1 MGPGEV
7 YSMFKLNGEDA
18 AAAFTLRPEQRAN
31 GVPPHWMIYV
41 AVDDADQIA
50 ARAASLGATI
60 VAPPFDVFDFG
71 RMAVIQDPTGAMF
84 SIWQAKQHAGVGVW
98 GRTGRGVRGR
108 SQHPRSTRAADFY
121 TQLFGWRMV
130 TGKDMVDAVPGDYFH
145 IMNGADMI
153 GGVGP
158 ASQRDPHTPPH
169 WLVYFEA
176 ASCGEAT
183 RRQRGS
189 APPPTSR
196 TCKSAKA
203 GLFPWSPTRRAQ
215 PSGFTRRKRKRP
227 SGWHRPC
234 CIPAGWPTSTCRA
247 CTSACNEGSRGSQ
260 PATLAPNQTARVARD
275 RCAPRQR
282 AHRRHRL
289 VAQRRQILVDAARAP
304 GACEWRCA

>member
-1 MGPGEV
+1 MATPGTGSFCWFELGTNNQPAAVAFYQKLFGWTVQDSPIGPGEV

-50 ARAASLGATI
+50 TRAATLGATI

-98 GRTGRGVRGR
+98 GASGSASWGDLSTPD
-108 SQHPRSTRAADFY
+108 QTRAGDFY

-130 TGKDMVDAVPGDYFH
+130 TGKDMVEAAPGDYFH

-158 ASQRDPHTPPH
+158 ASQRDPNTPPH

-176 ASCGEAT
+176 ASCGET
-183 RRQRGS
+183 
-189 APPPTSR
+189 T
-196 TCKSAKA
+196 AKA
-203 GLFPWSPTRRAQ
+203 TGLGATAYVQ
-215 PSGFTRRKRKRP
+215 NMQIGE
-227 SGWHRPC
+227 SGWISVLADPQGAMFGIH
-234 CIPAGWPTSTCRA
+234 
-247 CTSACNEGSRGSQ
+247 
-260 PATLAPNQTARVARD
+260 ATKA
-275 RCAPRQR
+275 
-282 AHRRHRL
+282 
-289 VAQRRQILVDAARAP
+289 
-304 GACEWRCA
+304 

>member
-1 MGPGEV
+1 MPTPGTGSFCWFELGTNNQPAAVAFYQKLFGWTVQDSPMGPGEV

-50 ARAASLGATI
+50 ARAATLGATI

-98 GRTGRGVRGR
+98 GAPGAASWGDL
-108 SQHPRSTRAADFY
+108 STPDQARAAGFY

-130 TGKDMVDAVPGDYFH
+130 TGKDMVEAAPGDYFH

-158 ASQRDPHTPPH
+158 ASQRDPNTPPH
-169 WLVYFEA
+169 WLIYFEA
-176 ASCGEAT
+176 ASCSEAT
-183 RRQRGS
+183 
-189 APPPTSR
+189 
-196 TCKSAKA
+196 AKA
-203 GLFPWSPTRRAQ
+203 TGLGATAYVQ
-215 PSGFTRRKRKRP
+215 NMQIGE
-227 SGWHRPC
+227 SGWISVFADPQ
-234 CIPAGWPTSTCRA
+234 G
-247 CTSACNEGSRGSQ
+247 
-260 PATLAPNQTARVARD
+260 ATFGIHATKA
-275 RCAPRQR
+275 
-282 AHRRHRL
+282 
-289 VAQRRQILVDAARAP
+289 
-304 GACEWRCA
+304 